1 MEYMTIQ
8 EASQKWNIS
17 ERRIQTL
24 SVGVRIQGANKFC
37 RQSAKPMEMKKPF
50 DARIKSGRYVKN
62 NINKHEENLL

>member
-1 MEYMTIQ
+1 MTIQ

-24 SVGVRIQGANKFC
+24 CVGGRLQGAIKFG
-37 RQSAKPMEMKKPF
+37 RQWAIPIELKKPF